1 MVNGQRLM
9 LTYIPCLLVIL
20 NCFDAWHEGA
30 LEHRMFQLD
39 DALHKDTRIAQ
50 FDAFCVGHVIM
61 TAPPAQAPALSPS
74 VTKPPL
80 LTIPATC
87 NPQFLLLL
95 FRCVT
100 CPSLSGPFIAM
111 ISLWTILDPCPHMLL
126 VVTRQGNVARCVE
139 IG

>member
-61 TAPPAQAPALSPS
+61 TAPPAQASPVTIGNETTALNNPS
-74 VTKPPL
+74 NMQSAVL
-80 LTIPATC
+80 A
-87 NPQFLLLL
+87 
-95 FRCVT
+95 
-100 CPSLSGPFIAM
+100 S
-111 ISLWTILDPCPHMLL
+111 
-126 VVTRQGNVARCVE
+126 VVSVRDVPIT
-139 IG
+139 